1 MIDDDTQ
8 GRVPVT
14 KSTKRSDKRFGE
26 PKFARV
32 QRGNAQPLRGRVVW
46 DARFQILSFMK
57 QLNAGSHAAFGIE
70 YQSSVALVFR
80 DPAVGRVDSPAVPC
94 VV

>member
-26 PKFARV
+26 PNFARV

-46 DARFQILSFMK
+46 DARFQILSFVK
-57 QLNAGSHAAFGIE
+57 QLNAGSHATFGVE
-70 YQSSVALVFR
+70 YQSSVTLVFR

>member
-57 QLNAGSHAAFGIE
+57 QPNAGSHAAFGIE
-70 YQSSVALVFR
+70 YQSSVTLVFR
-80 DPAVGRVDSPAVPC
+80 DPPVGRVDSPAVPC